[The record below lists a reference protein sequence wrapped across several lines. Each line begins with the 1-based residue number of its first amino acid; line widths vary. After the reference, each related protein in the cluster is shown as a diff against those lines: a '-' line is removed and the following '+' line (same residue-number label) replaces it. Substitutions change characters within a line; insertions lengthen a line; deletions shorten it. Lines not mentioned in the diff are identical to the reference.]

1 MSWARQGWDGSNNRF
16 SKRGVGLFCN
26 PHWRKPQD
34 HGKTTLLNVGSVRM
48 RSNPLLSATCLAA
61 LLGMGACQ
69 SGGGPDRI
77 AYVERPVEMLYNAAS
92 AELDSRSYAE
102 AIQLFNEVE
111 RQHPYSEWAR
121 RATLMT
127 AYAHYRARQYDDAAA
142 VAQRFIALHP
152 GTDGAA
158 YAYYLVAVSYFEQI
172 IDVGRDQGT
181 TVLARA
187 ALQDV
192 VRRFP
197 ETDYARDATLK
208 LDMVADQ
215 LAGKEM
221 EVGRWYLRKNQHL
234 AAVNRFRTV
243 VDGYGTTTHV
253 PEALHRLVETYLSM
267 GLRGEA
273 LAAASV
279 LGHNFP
285 DTRWYRMSYNL
296 VGGEAGARALAA
308 RQSSEPADRLP

>member
-1 MSWARQGWDGSNNRF
+1 
-16 SKRGVGLFCN
+16 
-26 PHWRKPQD
+26 
-34 HGKTTLLNVGSVRM
+34 M
-48 RSNPLLSATCLAA
+48 RTNPLLSATLVIAA
-61 LLGMGACQ
+61 LGTAACQ
-69 SGGGPDRI
+69 SNRGPDRI
-77 AYVERPVEMLYNAAS
+77 AYVERPVEALYNAA
-92 AELDSRSYAE
+92 AAQLDQRSWDK

-121 RATLMT
+121 RSTLMT
-127 AYAHYRARQYDDAAA
+127 AYAHYRGRQYDDAIG

-158 YAYYLVAVSYFEQI
+158 YAYYIVAVSHFEQI

-181 TVLARA
+181 TEAARA

-197 ETDYARDATLK
+197 GTDYARDAEVK

-221 EVGRWYLRKNQHL
+221 EIGRWYLRKNQHL

-243 VDGYGTTTHV
+243 VEDYDTTSHV
-253 PEALHRLVETYLSM
+253 PEALHRLVEVYLSM
-267 GLRGEA
+267 GLKGEA

-285 DTRWYRMSYNL
+285 DTRWYRMSYAL
-296 VGGEAGARALAA
+296 LGGEAGARAILAGQSGA
-308 RQSSEPADRLP
+308 RPGEAAAGSRDVADANGRLP

>member
-1 MSWARQGWDGSNNRF
+1 
-16 SKRGVGLFCN
+16 
-26 PHWRKPQD
+26 
-34 HGKTTLLNVGSVRM
+34 M
-48 RSNPLLSATCLAA
+48 RANPLLSVTLIAAA
-61 LLGMGACQ
+61 LGTSACQ
-69 SGGGPDRI
+69 SRSGPDRI

-92 AELDSRSYAE
+92 AELDQRSWE
-102 AIQLFNEVE
+102 QAIQLFNEVE

-121 RATLMT
+121 RATLMS
-127 AYAHYRARQYDDAAA
+127 AYAHYRARQYDDAIG

-158 YAYYLVAVSYFEQI
+158 YAYYLVAVSHFEQI

-181 TVLARA
+181 TVAARA
-187 ALQDV
+187 ALEDV

-197 ETDYARDATLK
+197 GTDYARDSMVK

-221 EVGRWYLRKNQHL
+221 EIGRWYLRKNQHL

-243 VDGYGTTTHV
+243 VEDYNTTSHV
-253 PEALHRLVETYLSM
+253 PEALHRLVEVYLSM
-267 GLRGEA
+267 GLKGEA

-279 LGHNFP
+279 LGHNYP
-285 DTRWYRMSYNL
+285 DTRWYRMSYDL
-296 VGGEAGARALAA
+296 LGGESGAQAILASEGARAAGGTGSAVETAA
-308 RQSSEPADRLP
+308 TGDRLP